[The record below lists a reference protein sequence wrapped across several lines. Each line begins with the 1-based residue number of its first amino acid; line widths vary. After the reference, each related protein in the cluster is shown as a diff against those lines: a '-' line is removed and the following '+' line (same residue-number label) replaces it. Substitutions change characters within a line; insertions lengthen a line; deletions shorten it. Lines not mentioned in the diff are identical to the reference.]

1 MLIVNWPNINLE
13 MGVASILTVLVL
25 NIFLPTLDTYTD
37 ISLVTKLYN
46 GAEGENYN
54 RETGWEYGHFSRP
67 VYASVLLVPF
77 LLNYVACW
85 YTFYREARYKK
96 YTFIFPLLNLY
107 PQFGKTHYRDIWFL
121 HINISEA
128 SRIVYTLYKDP
139 AKGRQIKK
147 IFEQNIGLHEVFLEA
162 VPTTLIITVIMVEAS
177 TEKS

>member
-1 MLIVNWPNINLE
+1 ME
-13 MGVASILTVLVL
+13 VASLATILTVLVL
-25 NIFLPTLDTYTD
+25 NILLPTIDTFTD
-37 ISLVTKLYN
+37 INLVTKLYN
-46 GAEGENYN
+46 GAEG
-54 RETGWEYGHFSRP
+54 RDWEPGHHSHP

-107 PQFGKTHYRDIWFL
+107 PQFGKTHFKEKIVGFFFL
-121 HINISEA
+121 HINILEA

-147 IFEQNIGLHEVFLEA
+147 IFDQNIGLHEVFLEA
-162 VPTTLIITVIMVEAS
+162 VPTTLIITVISVVAYFGGK
-177 TEKS
+177 TR

>member
-1 MLIVNWPNINLE
+1 ME
-13 MGVASILTVLVL
+13 VASILTVLVL

-46 GAEGENYN
+46 GAPKKRKWNYD
-54 RETGWEYGHFSRP
+54 THGWEPDYDSIVPHP

-107 PQFGKTHYRDIWFL
+107 PQFGKALIR
-121 HINISEA
+121 
-128 SRIVYTLYKDP
+128 
-139 AKGRQIKK
+139 K
-147 IFEQNIGLHEVFLEA
+147 IFRFFISIFQRPQE
-162 VPTTLIITVIMVEAS
+162 
-177 TEKS
+177 

>member
-1 MLIVNWPNINLE
+1 ME
-13 MGVASILTVLVL
+13 VASILTVLVL

-37 ISLVTKLYN
+37 IILVTKLYN
-46 GAEGENYN
+46 GAPVGGDWNTDGRWVPDYEGDI
-54 RETGWEYGHFSRP
+54 GSHP

-107 PQFGKTHYRDIWFL
+107 PQFGKTHHRGISFL
-121 HINISEA
+121 HIKISEA

-147 IFEQNIGLHEVFLEA
+147 IFDQNIGLHEVFLEA
-162 VPTTLIITVIMVEAS
+162 VPTTFIITVIWLEAGS
-177 TEKS
+177 